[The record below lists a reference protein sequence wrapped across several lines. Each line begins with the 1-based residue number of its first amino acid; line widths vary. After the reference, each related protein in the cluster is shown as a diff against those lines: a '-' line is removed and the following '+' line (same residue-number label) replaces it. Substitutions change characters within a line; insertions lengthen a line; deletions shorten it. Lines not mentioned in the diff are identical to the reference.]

1 MAIFDY
7 KRIDGED
14 SEFAAASSP
23 IPLHIWLKRLAPCIA
38 GFCILLVTCV
48 AIGIHRAREESAR
61 AVKEMA
67 GPSCDGDY
75 HAISA
80 LLLKQSVH
88 WIRQAYVLC
97 FKPGRIAVHVAPSA
111 DAGAR
116 TT

>member
-61 AVKEMA
+61 AVKEVA

-88 WIRQAYVLC
+88 WIRQAYVL
-97 FKPGRIAVHVAPSA
+97 
-111 DAGAR
+111 
-116 TT
+116 